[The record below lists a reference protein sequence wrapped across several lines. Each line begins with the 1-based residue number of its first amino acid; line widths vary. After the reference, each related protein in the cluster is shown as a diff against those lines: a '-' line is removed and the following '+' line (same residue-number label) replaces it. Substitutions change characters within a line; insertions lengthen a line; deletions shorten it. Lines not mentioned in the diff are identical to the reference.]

1 MELFLTFQRLFNITG
16 FITGLLFF
24 MMGFIILLQFQQYK
38 HLSDLKIVKKIWLL
52 GLFGLCQGLG
62 QWAGAFVPLSLAPH
76 VPGYL
81 TFWFTFGEMLLNAVS
96 YCALYWFA
104 VEVLALVLGKDYY
117 LRATAVFLSLLWLA
131 IFSASFSPGSVSW
144 LHGGLTWSRFLLA
157 LPGSILAAL
166 ALNMQ
171 AKEFGRVGL
180 PVLERNLYGAIASF
194 CLYAVA
200 CGLHLPNAPLLTIF
214 SGAWYSSLA
223 GILRTIAGLGMA
235 GFIIRVMEIFN
246 VEHNKKLAAAQQREA
261 ILQERLRIG
270 RDLHDGVIQSLY
282 ALGLSLEVASTT
294 LDTAPAK
301 AKEIIVN
308 VMENLDRTI
317 RDIRH
322 FILDLTQPEESG
334 LKWPDQLMN
343 LIESFSASGIQVQL
357 SYQVAEN
364 TISFDPQKAQELIY
378 VFREAL
384 SNIARHSQA
393 RKASISIY
401 QEGEE
406 LHIAIADDGR
416 GFRPEEAW
424 QEGGLSG
431 RGLHNMAARVEGLG
445 GEFHITSRP
454 SQGTKI
460 EMKIPLAALKRSFSR

>member
-52 GLFGLCQGLG
+52 GLFGLCQGLA
-62 QWAGAFVPLSLAPH
+62 QWAGAFIPLSMAPH

-81 TFWFTFGEMLLNAVS
+81 TFWFTLGEVLLNTVS
-96 YCALYWFA
+96 YCMLYWFA
-104 VEVLALVLGKDYY
+104 VEVLTLVLGKDYY
-117 LRATAVFLSLLWLA
+117 LRVTVVFLSLLWLG
-131 IFSASFSPGSVSW
+131 IFMFSYSPGGIQW
-144 LHGGLTWSRFLLA
+144 LHVALTWSRFLLA

-166 ALNMQ
+166 ALTVQ
-171 AKEFGRVGL
+171 AKEFSSVGL
-180 PVLERNLYGAIASF
+180 PNLVPNLYGVITSF
-194 CLYAVA
+194 CLYALA
-200 CGLHLPNAPLLTIF
+200 CGLQVPNAPLLTFF

-246 VEHNKKLAAAQQREA
+246 VENRKKLAEAEQREA

-282 ALGLSLEVASTT
+282 AIGLSLEVANTT
-294 LDTAPAK
+294 IDVSPAK
-301 AKEIIVN
+301 GKEIIAN
-308 VMENLDRTI
+308 VMDNLDRTI
-317 RDIRH
+317 RDIRY
-322 FILDLTQPEESG
+322 FILDLTQPEEGS

-357 SYQVAEN
+357 SYQVAED
-364 TISFDPQKAQELIY
+364 TISFDPRKAQELIHI
-378 VFREAL
+378 FREAL
-384 SNIARHSQA
+384 SNIARHAQA
-393 RKASISIY
+393 RQASINIC
-401 QEGEE
+401 QEGEQ
-406 LHIAIADDGR
+406 LYIAIADDGR
-416 GFRPEEAW
+416 GFQMDEIMDSDA
-424 QEGGLSG
+424 LSG
-431 RGLHNMAARVEGLG
+431 RGLNNMAERVKNLG
-445 GEFHITSRP
+445 GEFSITSRP

-460 EMKIPLAALKRSFSR
+460 QMRIPLVMLKQGS